1 MMPSRDKYSDEHRIF
16 LQGMMCRGVLDT
28 KEVNDL
34 LQRTLKSC
42 NTEIPEKKSE
52 CLALIQDMVVTI
64 NGEISKLGLIIR
76 KGQDEDTGKPCF
88 MLINNSNRIVGG
100 SKDLG
105 TRVQSQWAAQELEY
119 LRLVATEIL
128 QTENKVISNREALQL
143 TDQVGK
149 NGGKRMTMEAAEMT
163 INKLMAAR
171 WLKTVEGNSKLAL
184 DVRFIG
190 EMESWMVEIMGA
202 DRMIYCK
209 ACRKLVVRGVYC
221 NNCDAVAWHH
231 YCVEKQVTKGVDV
244 KCLDCD
250 IVVRKGRGGG
260 ARSGA
265 SPRQEKEETRGEPSK
280 RRSGRSSVMEESE
293 ETSQVVNSAGRI
305 KRRFSDSESE

>member
-42 NTEIPEKKSE
+42 NTDIPDKKSE

-88 MLINNSNRIVGG
+88 MLINTSNRIVGG

-105 TRVQSQWAAQELEY
+105 TRAQSQWAAQELEY
-119 LRLVATEIL
+119 LRQVATEIL

-190 EMESWMVEIMGA
+190 EMESWMVVPE
-202 DRMIYCK
+202 
-209 ACRKLVVRGVYC
+209 V
-221 NNCDAVAWHH
+221 
-231 YCVEKQVTKGVDV
+231 
-244 KCLDCD
+244 
-250 IVVRKGRGGG
+250 
-260 ARSGA
+260 
-265 SPRQEKEETRGEPSK
+265 
-280 RRSGRSSVMEESE
+280 
-293 ETSQVVNSAGRI
+293 
-305 KRRFSDSESE
+305 

>member
-88 MLINNSNRIVGG
+88 MLINNSNRINA
-100 SKDLG
+100 
-105 TRVQSQWAAQELEY
+105 RVQSQWAAMELEY

-128 QTENKVISNREALQL
+128 QADNKVISNMIAINL
-143 TDQVGK
+143 THQ
-149 NGGKRMTMEAAEMT
+149 E
-163 INKLMAAR
+163 
-171 WLKTVEGNSKLAL
+171 KT
-184 DVRFIG
+184 
-190 EMESWMVEIMGA
+190 
-202 DRMIYCK
+202 
-209 ACRKLVVRGVYC
+209 
-221 NNCDAVAWHH
+221 
-231 YCVEKQVTKGVDV
+231 
-244 KCLDCD
+244 
-250 IVVRKGRGGG
+250 G
-260 ARSGA
+260 ARG
-265 SPRQEKEETRGEPSK
+265 
-280 RRSGRSSVMEESE
+280 
-293 ETSQVVNSAGRI
+293 
-305 KRRFSDSESE
+305 